1 MKSMEN
7 GKWKMDNYE
16 IKALSIFHFPFS
28 IFHLNLWL
36 KIDLIN
42 L

>member
-16 IKALSIFHFPFS
+16 IKALSVIRYPLSIFHFPFS
-28 IFHLNLWL
+28 IFH
-36 KIDLIN
+36 
-42 L
+42 

>member
-16 IKALSIFHFPFS
+16 IKALSVIHYPLSIFHFPFS
-28 IFHLNLWL
+28 IFH
-36 KIDLIN
+36 
-42 L
+42 